1 MEGNV
6 MKGDYLSYEG
16 EVLANMRLLIEGA
29 ANLFEKDAQPLCRL
43 AIEGNQPEASV
54 ALDTIGT
61 ALTDLRTHIRTL
73 QSEHIQEV
81 FRQLKA

>member
-1 MEGNV
+1 

-29 ANLFEKDAQPLCRL
+29 MEVFNSDAQPLTRL
-43 AIEGNQPEASV
+43 AIDGNQPEASV

-61 ALTDLRTHIRTL
+61 ALTDLRTHIRAL

-81 FRQLKA
+81 VRQMKP

>member
-1 MEGNV
+1 

-29 ANLFEKDAQPLCRL
+29 AELFENDAQPLCRL
-43 AIEGNQPEASV
+43 VIEGNQPEASV

-81 FRQLKA
+81 VRQLKA

>member
-1 MEGNV
+1 

-29 ANLFEKDAQPLCRL
+29 ANLFENDAQPLCRL
-43 AIEGNQPEASV
+43 AIDNNQPEASV

-81 FRQLKA
+81 VRQLKA

>member
-1 MEGNV
+1 
-6 MKGDYLSYEG
+6 MKGDFLWELG
-16 EVLANMRLLIEGA
+16 NLLAVMRLLVEGA
-29 ANLFEKDAQPLCRL
+29 VDLFENDAQPLCRL
-43 AIEGNQPEASV
+43 AIDNNENEASV

-81 FRQLKA
+81 VRQMKQ

>member
-1 MEGNV
+1 

-29 ANLFEKDAQPLCRL
+29 ANLFENDAQPLCRL
-43 AIEGNQPEASV
+43 AIDNNQPEASV

-73 QSEHIQEV
+73 QSEHIQEAV
-81 FRQLKA
+81 RQLKA

>member
-1 MEGNV
+1 
-6 MKGDYLSYEG
+6 MKDDYLSYEG
-16 EVLANMRLLIEGA
+16 EVLASMRLLIEGA
-29 ANLFEKDAQPLCRL
+29 TELFENDAQPLARL
-43 AIEGNQPEASV
+43 AIDGNQPEASI

-81 FRQLKA
+81 VRQMKP

>member
-1 MEGNV
+1 MVANNES
-6 MKGDYLSYEG
+6 DYLWKEG
-16 EVLANMRLLIEGA
+16 HLLANMRLLIEGA
-29 ANLFEKDAQPLCRL
+29 VEIFNNDAQPLARL
-43 AIEGNQPEASV
+43 AIDNNENEASV

-81 FRQLKA
+81 VRQMKP

>member
-1 MEGNV
+1 

-29 ANLFEKDAQPLCRL
+29 ANLFENDAQPLARL
-43 AIEGNQPEASV
+43 AIDNNENEASV

-81 FRQLKA
+81 VRQMKQ

>member
-1 MEGNV
+1 

-29 ANLFEKDAQPLCRL
+29 VDLFENDAQPLARL
-43 AIEGNQPEASV
+43 AIDNNENEASV

-81 FRQLKA
+81 VRQMKP

>member
-6 MKGDYLSYEG
+6 MKGDFLWELG
-16 EVLANMRLLIEGA
+16 NLLAVMRLLVEGA
-29 ANLFEKDAQPLCRL
+29 VDLFENDAQPLARL
-43 AIEGNQPEASV
+43 AIDNNENEASV

-81 FRQLKA
+81 VRQMKQ

>member
-1 MEGNV
+1 
-6 MKGDYLSYEG
+6 MKGDFLWELG
-16 EVLANMRLLIEGA
+16 NLLAVMRLLVEGA
-29 ANLFEKDAQPLCRL
+29 VDLFENDAQPLARL
-43 AIEGNQPEASV
+43 AIDHNENEASV

-81 FRQLKA
+81 VRQMKQ

>member
-1 MEGNV
+1 

-29 ANLFEKDAQPLCRL
+29 ANLFENDAQSLCRL
-43 AIEGNQPEASV
+43 AIDSNQPEASV

-61 ALTDLRTHIRTL
+61 ALTDLRTHIRAL
-73 QSEHIQEV
+73 QSEHIQEAV
-81 FRQLKA
+81 RQMKP

>member
-1 MEGNV
+1 

-29 ANLFEKDAQPLCRL
+29 MEVFNSDAQPLTRL
-43 AIEGNQPEASV
+43 AIDGNQPEASV

-61 ALTDLRTHIRTL
+61 ALTDLRTHIRAL
-73 QSEHIQEV
+73 QSEHIQEAV
-81 FRQLKA
+81 WQMKA

>member
-1 MEGNV
+1 
-6 MKGDYLSYEG
+6 MKGDFFWELG
-16 EVLANMRLLIEGA
+16 NLLAVMRLLVEGA
-29 ANLFEKDAQPLCRL
+29 VDLFENDAQPLARL
-43 AIEGNQPEASV
+43 AIDNNENEASV

-81 FRQLKA
+81 VRQMKQ

>member
-1 MEGNV
+1 

-16 EVLANMRLLIEGA
+16 KVLADMKLLIEGA
-29 ANLFEKDAQPLCRL
+29 MEVFNSDAQPLSRL
-43 AIEGNQPEASV
+43 AIDGNQPEASV

-81 FRQLKA
+81 IRQMKP

>member
-1 MEGNV
+1 

-16 EVLANMRLLIEGA
+16 KVLADMRLLIEGA
-29 ANLFEKDAQPLCRL
+29 MEVFNSDAQPLSRL
-43 AIEGNQPEASV
+43 AIDGNQPEASV

-81 FRQLKA
+81 IRQMKP

>member
-6 MKGDYLSYEG
+6 MKGDFLWELG
-16 EVLANMRLLIEGA
+16 NLLAVMRLLVEGA
-29 ANLFEKDAQPLCRL
+29 VDLFENDAQPLARL
-43 AIEGNQPEASV
+43 AIDHNENEASV

-81 FRQLKA
+81 VRQMKQ

>member
-29 ANLFEKDAQPLCRL
+29 ANLFENDAQPLCRL
-43 AIEGNQPEASV
+43 AIESNQPEASV

-73 QSEHIQEV
+73 QSEHLQEV
-81 FRQLKA
+81 VRQMKP

>member
-1 MEGNV
+1 
-6 MKGDYLSYEG
+6 MKGDFLWELG
-16 EVLANMRLLIEGA
+16 NLLAVMRLLVEGA
-29 ANLFEKDAQPLCRL
+29 VDLFENDAQPLCKL
-43 AIEGNQPEASV
+43 AIDNNENEASV

-81 FRQLKA
+81 VRQMKQ

>member
-1 MEGNV
+1 

-16 EVLANMRLLIEGA
+16 EILADMRLLIEGA
-29 ANLFEKDAQPLCRL
+29 MEVFNSEAQPLSRL
-43 AIEGNQPEASV
+43 ALDNNENEASV

-81 FRQLKA
+81 VRQMKQ

>member
-1 MEGNV
+1 

-29 ANLFEKDAQPLCRL
+29 TELFETDAQPLYRL

-81 FRQLKA
+81 VRQMKQ

>member
-1 MEGNV
+1 
-6 MKGDYLSYEG
+6 MKGDFLWELG
-16 EVLANMRLLIEGA
+16 NLLAVMRLLVEGA
-29 ANLFEKDAQPLCRL
+29 VDLFENDAQPLARL
-43 AIEGNQPEASV
+43 AIDNNENEASV

-81 FRQLKA
+81 VRQMKQ